1 MFRLTRSISLLH
13 KPLLSKSTTS
23 LISINRY
30 NFSGG
35 HGSAADIHHPHLGGP
50 SPGED
55 PSANLD
61 DNPYLWDPHYAPQE
75 ESDFERHH
83 YMLEKEE
90 KDRWAIAAND
100 RMQNLEKADVLKR
113 IRTVLLAMERAQTE
127 HKTIG
132 HHTHLYND
140 LGLDSLDV
148 VEFGLALEHE
158 FDVEIP
164 DEEAEQIVTIG
175 DAVNVIAEHPTAV

>member
-1 MFRLTRSISLLH
+1 MFRLSRSITLLH
-13 KPLLSKSTTS
+13 KPLLTKSTF
-23 LISINRY
+23 LISMNRY

-35 HGSAADIHHPHLGGP
+35 HGSAADINHPHLGGP

-55 PSANLD
+55 PNANVD

-75 ESDFERHH
+75 ESDYERHH
-83 YMLEKEE
+83 FYLEKEE
-90 KDRWAIAAND
+90 KDRWAIPANE
-100 RMQNLEKADVLKR
+100 RVTNLEKENVLKR

-127 HKTIG
+127 NKTIG

-148 VEFGLALEHE
+148 VEFGLHLEHE
-158 FDVEIP
+158 FEVEIQ
-164 DEEAEQIVTIG
+164 DEEHEQIVTIG
-175 DAVNVIAEHPTAV
+175 DAVNVIIEHPTAA